1 MFYFG
6 ISVMKMARA
15 AVVSLGAFVFATHA
29 SAQAPYPSQAIKLV
43 VPYQAGGATD
53 VFARYIADRL
63 APVLGQPVIVDN
75 RPGAGTMLASSFV
88 AKAPADG
95 YTLLLTNA
103 ALVQSP
109 LLTGKALYDP
119 IKDFAPIS
127 YLSSAPLVFVVN
139 DSVPVKNMEEFL
151 KYAKAQASGVSYG
164 TAGNGTTGHLYGEV
178 LKRATSSNLVHIP
191 YKGDTGIVT
200 DLLGRQIPAAFMSV
214 TTARPLAQAGKIRM
228 LTVLG
233 EKRFPFIPE
242 VPTFKESHLA
252 GFETTGMFGFL
263 APAKTPTPIIKRLS
277 SEVNK
282 IIKSPDAAGRLEDL
296 GVVPAGTTP
305 EEFVRILQDDYERW
319 KSIVK
324 ATNIKAE

>member
-1 MFYFG
+1 MSHFG
-6 ISVMKMARA
+6 RFVMKMARV

-29 SAQAPYPSQAIKLV
+29 FAQALYPTQAIRLV

-63 APVLGQPVIVDN
+63 TSVLGQPVVVDN
-75 RPGAGTMLASSFV
+75 RPGAGSMLASSFV

-103 ALVQSP
+103 ALIQSL

-139 DSVPVKNMEEFL
+139 ASVPAKNMEEFL
-151 KYAKAQASGVSYG
+151 KYAKAQTEGVSYG

-178 LKRATSSNLVHIP
+178 LKRATSLNLVHIP
-191 YKGDTGIVT
+191 YKGDSGIVT
-200 DLLGRQIPAAFMSV
+200 DLLGKQIPAAFMSV
-214 TTARPLAQAGKIRM
+214 TAARPLAQAGRIRM
-228 LTVLG
+228 LAVLG
-233 EKRFPFIPE
+233 DKRFPFVPE

-263 APAKTPTPIIKRLS
+263 APAKTPTPIVKRLS
-277 SEVNK
+277 VEVNK
-282 IIKSPDAAGRLEDL
+282 IIQSPEAASRLEDL

-305 EEFVRILQDDYERW
+305 EEFAKILQSSYERW
-319 KSIVK
+319 KTIVTE
-324 ATNIKAE
+324 TNIKAE